1 VDLRLDLETALT
13 VTTSP
18 RKTRPKRPPGPPV
31 EVMIWRL
38 IRKAVGRGDHR
49 KLVDNVGFER
59 WDLFWSYKNPGPGR
73 YRVEFR
79 DAKRAIVKVL
89 HANQMP
95 PQQGGQLVYTQGR
108 TRPPGKRKVPPPS
121 VAWDSSRPTIEQ
133 RQRAAQLP
141 PPRPSQGH
149 GQPPARPPASPQR
162 FAQAP
167 PNFGGVPRPAV
178 PTPGV
183 QPSVSQS
190 VAQGRSPGPSGASQP
205 PNQRPLVRETSP
217 PRRT

>member
-1 VDLRLDLETALT
+1 MTPA
-13 VTTSP
+13 P
-18 RKTRPKRPPGPPV
+18 RKTRQKRPPGPAV

-38 IRKAVGRGDHR
+38 TRKAVGRGDHR
-49 KLVDNVGFER
+49 KLVDNVSFER

-73 YRVEFR
+73 YRIEFR

-133 RQRAAQLP
+133 RQRAVAQQP
-141 PPRPSQGH
+141 PPRPLH
-149 GQPPARPPASPQR
+149 GQPAAAYPAPPQR

-167 PNFGGVPRPAV
+167 PNFGGAPRPGVPVPR
-178 PTPGV
+178 V
-183 QPSVSQS
+183 QPGVSQS
-190 VAQGRSPGPSGASQP
+190 VAQRSPEPSSSSQD
-205 PNQRPLVRETSP
+205 PNQRPLVRAP
-217 PRRT
+217 IPRRT